1 MRVLIGCEY
10 SGRVRQAFRDLG
22 HEAWSCDMLESEDG
36 SPYHIIVDVIP
47 MLNDNWDIAIFH
59 PPCTHLAVSGARHF
73 ARKASVP
80 LINSSPDHT
89 LCYSSQQLPFV
100 GFASF

>member
-1 MRVLIGCEY
+1 
-10 SGRVRQAFRDLG
+10 
-22 HEAWSCDMLESEDG
+22 MLESEDG
-36 SPYHIIVDVIP
+36 SPYHIIGDVIP